1 MAVETSYRICPL
13 CEACCGLE
21 VAHENG
27 KVVSVRGAENDPFS
41 EGYICPKG
49 VALADLHDDP
59 DRLRTPMIRRN
70 GHFEE
75 ATWDEAFAEIE
86 RGLMQVI
93 EKHGR
98 EAVGAVLGNPVS
110 HRYGISL
117 FSQRLLRALGT
128 PNIFSASTVDQ
139 MPKHRAVG
147 EMFGNWMSISVP
159 DITRT
164 DLLVILGANPM
175 ASNGSLWTVPDFRG
189 KARALKARGGRMIT
203 IDPRRTETAKVSD
216 EHLFIRPG
224 GDVFLLLGLV
234 HTLFAEGL
242 VKTGRLGQHLNG
254 LDELNATVAPYDAE
268 RMAPRCGITAHDIR
282 RLARDLANTERAAL
296 YGRIGT
302 CVQEFGTLN
311 SWLIDVVNILTGHMD
326 EPGGMMFPKA
336 AAFAA
341 NTKGAPGS
349 GRGVKVGRRTMKSAP
364 VPEIMSEF
372 PVSTIADEITHA
384 GDHGIRA
391 MISVAANPV
400 LSSPNG
406 EKLSK
411 ALDTLDFMVSLDIY
425 INETTRHANVILPGT
440 SPLEDSHWDVLFN
453 QFAWRNTARYSPAMF
468 SMEHGRLSEWQA
480 IMRLTGLVQGKGPN
494 VDPEALDDEMTRA
507 EVEKLAGPMTDRLM
521 GMVAG
526 LKGPDRL
533 VELELRSGPYGD
545 GFGRKPEGLT
555 LAKVKAE
562 RYGIDL
568 GLHEPRIPEILRT
581 PSGKIE
587 LAPLDFIADLA
598 RVDAAL
604 DQPADDLVLI
614 GRRDVRTNNSW
625 MHNLPTLAKG
635 PNRCK
640 LLIHPADAARHGLS
654 NGALAEIS
662 GNGTSLQ
669 VPVELSEDMM
679 PGVVSLP
686 HGWGHDLEGAR
697 MGLAARNPGV
707 NVNALIPEGARDPL
721 SGNSVLNGVT
731 ISLKAAVLPIVEA
744 AE

>member
-49 VALADLHDDP
+49 VALADLHEDP
-59 DRLRTPMIRRN
+59 DRLRMPMIKRN
-70 GHFEE
+70 GRFEE

-86 RGLMQVI
+86 RGLMPVI
-93 EKHGR
+93 GKHGR

-110 HRYGISL
+110 HRYGINL
-117 FSQRLLRALGT
+117 FAQRLLRALGT

-189 KARALKARGGRMIT
+189 KAMALRARGGRMIT
-203 IDPRRTETAKVSD
+203 IDPRRTETARVSD

-242 VKTGRLGQHLNG
+242 VKTGRLGDHLNG
-254 LDELNATVAPYDAE
+254 LDELKAAVTPYDAD
-268 RMAPRCGITAHDIR
+268 RMSPRCGIPAADIR
-282 RLARDLANTERAAL
+282 RLARDLATAERAAL

-341 NTKGAPGS
+341 NTKGTPGS

-372 PVSTIADEITHA
+372 PIGTIADEIMQA

-400 LSSPNG
+400 LSAPNG
-406 EKLSK
+406 AKLSK
-411 ALDTLDFMVSLDIY
+411 ALETLDFMVSLDIY
-425 INETTRHANVILPGT
+425 VNETTRHANVILPGT

-453 QFAWRNTARYSPAMF
+453 QFAWRNTARYSPATF
-468 SMEHGRLSEWQA
+468 PMENGRLSEWQA
-480 IMRLTGLVQGKGPN
+480 IMRLTGLVQGRGPN

-507 EVEKLAGPMTDRLM
+507 EIEKLAGPMTDRLM
-521 GMVAG
+521 DMVDG

-555 LAKVKAE
+555 LARVKAQ

-587 LAPLDFIADLA
+587 LAPADFIVDLL

-604 DQPADDLVLI
+604 HQPTGDLVLI

-640 LLIHPADAARHGLS
+640 LFVHPIDAARHGLG

-662 GNGTSLQ
+662 GNGASLL
-669 VPVELSEDMM
+669 VPVEMSEDLM

-686 HGWGHDLEGAR
+686 HGWGHDLVGSR
-697 MGLAARNPGV
+697 LGLASRNPGV
-707 NVNALIPEGARDPL
+707 NVNALIPEGTRDPL
-721 SGNSVLNGVT
+721 SGNSVLNGVS
-731 ISLKAAVLPIVEA
+731 ISLKAAALPIVEA

>member
-1 MAVETSYRICPL
+1 MAVENSYRICPL

-21 VAHENG
+21 IAHEDG
-27 KVVSVRGAENDPFS
+27 RVVSVRGAENDPFS
-41 EGYICPKG
+41 QGYICPKG

-59 DRLRTPMIRRN
+59 DRLRTPMIKRN
-70 GHFEE
+70 GRFEE
-75 ATWDEAFAEIE
+75 STWDEAFAEIE
-86 RGLMQVI
+86 RGLMPVI
-93 EKHGR
+93 AKHGR

-147 EMFGNWMSISVP
+147 EMFGNWMSIAVP

-164 DLLVILGANPM
+164 ELLVILGANPM
-175 ASNGSLWTVPDFRG
+175 ASNGSLWTVPNFRG
-189 KARALKARGGRMIT
+189 KARALKARGGRIIT
-203 IDPRRTETAKVSD
+203 IDPRRTETAKISD

-254 LDELNATVAPYDAE
+254 LQELHAAVAPYDAE
-268 RMAPRCGITAHDIR
+268 RMAPRCGIPAADIR
-282 RLARDLANTERAAL
+282 RLAHDLAKTERAAL

-372 PVSTIADEITHA
+372 PVSAIADEITQA

-391 MISVAANPV
+391 MISVATNPV

-406 EKLSK
+406 EKLSR
-411 ALDTLDFMVSLDIY
+411 ALETLDFMVSLDIY

-453 QFAWRNTARYSPAMF
+453 QFAWRNTARYSPATF
-468 SMEHGRLSEWQA
+468 PLQEGQLTEWQT
-480 IMRLTGLVQGKGPN
+480 IMRFTGLVQGRGPN

-507 EVEKLAGPMTDRLM
+507 EVEKLAGPMTDQLM

-526 LKGPDRL
+526 LRGPDRL

-545 GFGRKPEGLT
+545 GFGRKPDGLT

-568 GLHEPRIPEILRT
+568 GLHGPRIPEILRT
-581 PSGKIE
+581 PSGRIE
-587 LAPLDFIADLA
+587 LAPADFIADLA

-604 DQPADDLVLI
+604 DQPAGDLVLI

-640 LLIHPADAARHGLS
+640 LLVHPADAARYGLG
-654 NGALAEIS
+654 NGALAEIC
-662 GNGTSLQ
+662 GNGTSLL
-669 VPVELSEDMM
+669 VPVEVSEDMM

-686 HGWGHDLEGAR
+686 HGWGHDQQGAGQ
-697 MGLAARNPGV
+697 GLAARNPGV
-707 NVNALIPEGARDPL
+707 NVNALIPEGTRDPL
-721 SGNSVLNGVT
+721 SGNSVLNGVA
-731 ISLKAAVLPIVEA
+731 ISLRAAVLPIVEA

>member
-21 VAHENG
+21 VAHEDG
-27 KVVSVRGAENDPFS
+27 RVVSVRGAESDPFS
-41 EGYICPKG
+41 QGYICPKG
-49 VALADLHDDP
+49 VALADLHEDP
-59 DRLRTPMIRRN
+59 DRLRTPMIKRN
-70 GHFEE
+70 GRFEE

-86 RGLMQVI
+86 RGLMPVI

-110 HRYGISL
+110 HRYGINL

-128 PNIFSASTVDQ
+128 PNIFSSSTVDQ

-147 EMFGNWMSISVP
+147 EMFGNWMSIAVP

-189 KARALKARGGRMIT
+189 KARALKARGGRMVT

-224 GDVFLLLGLV
+224 GDVFFLLGLV

-242 VKTGRLGQHLNG
+242 VKTGRLGDYLNG
-254 LDELNATVAPYDAE
+254 LGELKAAVASYDAD
-268 RMAPRCGITAHDIR
+268 RMAPRCGIAAEDIR
-282 RLARDLANTERAAL
+282 RLARDLATAQHAAL

-311 SWLIDVVNILTGHMD
+311 SWLVDVVNILTGHMD

-341 NTKGAPGS
+341 NTKGASGS

-372 PVSTIADEITHA
+372 PVSMISDEITQA

-391 MISVAANPV
+391 MISVATNPV

-406 EKLSK
+406 EKLSR
-411 ALDTLDFMVSLDIY
+411 ALETLDFMVSLDIY
-425 INETTRHANVILPGT
+425 LNETTRHANVILPGT

-453 QFAWRNTARYSPAMF
+453 QFAWRNTARYSPATF
-468 SMEHGRLSEWQA
+468 PLPEGQLSEWQA
-480 IMRLTGLVQGKGPN
+480 IMRFTGLVQGRGPN

-507 EVEKLAGPMTDRLM
+507 EVEKLVGPVADGLLE
-521 GMVAG
+521 MVSG

-533 VELELRSGPYGD
+533 LDLELRSGPYGE
-545 GFGRKPEGLT
+545 GFGRRPEGLT

-587 LAPLDFIADLA
+587 LAPRDFIEDLN
-598 RVDAAL
+598 RVNEAL
-604 DQPADDLVLI
+604 AEPTSDLVLI

-640 LLIHPADAARHGLS
+640 LLVHPADAARYGLG
-654 NGALAEIS
+654 NGSMAEIS
-662 GNGTSLQ
+662 GNGTSLL

-679 PGVVSLP
+679 AGVVSLP
-686 HGWGHDLEGAR
+686 HGWGHDQEGAKL
-697 MGLAARNPGV
+697 GLAARNPGV
-707 NVNALIPEGARDPL
+707 NVNALIPEGTRDPL
-721 SGNSVLNGVT
+721 SGNSVLNGVA
-731 ISLKAAVLPIVEA
+731 ISLKAAAMPIIEA

>member
-21 VAHENG
+21 VAHEDG
-27 KVVSVRGAENDPFS
+27 RILSVRGAEADPFS
-41 EGYICPKG
+41 QGYICPKG
-49 VALADLHDDP
+49 VALADLHEDP
-59 DRLRTPMIRRN
+59 DRLRTPMIRHN
-70 GHFEE
+70 GRFEE
-75 ATWDEAFAEIE
+75 ATWDEAFEEIE
-86 RGLMQVI
+86 RGLMPVI

-110 HRYGISL
+110 HRYGINL
-117 FSQRLLRALGT
+117 FSQRLLRSLGT
-128 PNIFSASTVDQ
+128 PNIFSSSTVDQ

-164 DLLVILGANPM
+164 DLLVVLGANPM

-189 KARALKARGGRMIT
+189 KARALRARGGRMVT

-224 GDVFLLLGLV
+224 GDVYFLLGLV
-234 HTLFAEGL
+234 NTLFAEGL
-242 VKTGRLGQHLNG
+242 AKTGRLGDYLNG
-254 LDELNATVAPYDAE
+254 LEALKAAVAPYDALS
-268 RMAPRCGITAHDIR
+268 MAPRCGIAAEDIR
-282 RLARDLANTERAAL
+282 RLARDLATTERAAL

-311 SWLIDVVNILTGHMD
+311 SWLIDLVNILTGHMD

-336 AAFAA
+336 AAFAT
-341 NTKGAPGS
+341 NTRGTPGS
-349 GRGVKVGRRTMKSAP
+349 GRGVKVGRRMMKSAP

-372 PVSTIADEITHA
+372 PVSAMADEIMQA
-384 GDHGIRA
+384 DDQGIRA
-391 MISVAANPV
+391 MISIATNPV

-406 EKLSK
+406 EKLSR
-411 ALDTLDFMVSLDIY
+411 ALETLDFMVSLDIY
-425 INETTRHANVILPGT
+425 LNETTRHANVILPGT

-453 QFAWRNTARYSPAMF
+453 QFAWRNTARYSPAIF
-468 SMEHGRLSEWQA
+468 PLQEGQLAEWQA
-480 IMRLTGLVQGKGPN
+480 IMRLTGLVQGRGPN

-507 EVEKLAGPMTDRLM
+507 EVEKLAGPMADGLM
-521 GMVAG
+521 HMVAG

-533 VELELRSGPYGD
+533 LELELRSGPYGD

-555 LAKVKAE
+555 LEKVKAE

-568 GLHEPRIPEILRT
+568 GPHEPRIPEILRT

-587 LAPLDFIADLA
+587 LAPADFIEDLK
-598 RVDAAL
+598 RVDDAL
-604 DQPADDLVLI
+604 NEPTSDLVLI

-625 MHNLPTLAKG
+625 MHNLPKLAKG
-635 PNRCK
+635 PNRCR
-640 LLIHPADAARHGLS
+640 LLVHPADAARYGLG

-662 GNGTSLQ
+662 GNGVNLM
-669 VPVELSEDMM
+669 VPVEISEDMM

-697 MGLAARNPGV
+697 LGLASRNPGV
-707 NVNALIPEGARDPL
+707 NVNALIPEGTRDPL
-721 SGNSVLNGVT
+721 SGNAVLNGVA
-731 ISLKAAVLPIVEA
+731 ISLKAVALPIIEA

>member
-21 VAHENG
+21 VAHEDG

-41 EGYICPKG
+41 QGYICPKG
-49 VALADLHDDP
+49 VALADLHEDP

-70 GHFEE
+70 GRLDE

-86 RGLMQVI
+86 RGLLPVI

-110 HRYGISL
+110 HRYGINL

-128 PNIFSASTVDQ
+128 PNVFSASTVDQ

-189 KARALKARGGRMIT
+189 KARALRARGGRMVT

-216 EHLFIRPG
+216 EHFFIRPG

-234 HTLFAEGL
+234 HTLLSEGL
-242 VKTGRLGQHLNG
+242 VKTGRLGDHLNG
-254 LDELNATVAPYDAE
+254 FEDLKAAVAPYDAE
-268 RMAPRCGITAHDIR
+268 RMAPRCGIPAADIR
-282 RLARDLANTERAAL
+282 RLARDLAATERAAL

-341 NTKGAPGS
+341 NTKGTPGS

-372 PVSTIADEITHA
+372 PVSAMADEITQA

-400 LSSPNG
+400 LSAPNG

-411 ALDTLDFMVSLDIY
+411 ALETLDFMVSLDIY
-425 INETTRHANVILPGT
+425 LNETTRHANVILPGT

-453 QFAWRNTARYSPAMF
+453 QFAWRNTARYSPATF
-468 SMEHGRLSEWQA
+468 PW
-480 IMRLTGLVQGKGPN
+480 K
-494 VDPEALDDEMTRA
+494 RA
-507 EVEKLAGPMTDRLM
+507 A
-521 GMVAG
+521 
-526 LKGPDRL
+526 
-533 VELELRSGPYGD
+533 
-545 GFGRKPEGLT
+545 
-555 LAKVKAE
+555 
-562 RYGIDL
+562 
-568 GLHEPRIPEILRT
+568 
-581 PSGKIE
+581 
-587 LAPLDFIADLA
+587 
-598 RVDAAL
+598 
-604 DQPADDLVLI
+604 
-614 GRRDVRTNNSW
+614 
-625 MHNLPTLAKG
+625 
-635 PNRCK
+635 
-640 LLIHPADAARHGLS
+640 
-654 NGALAEIS
+654 
-662 GNGTSLQ
+662 
-669 VPVELSEDMM
+669 
-679 PGVVSLP
+679 
-686 HGWGHDLEGAR
+686 
-697 MGLAARNPGV
+697 
-707 NVNALIPEGARDPL
+707 
-721 SGNSVLNGVT
+721 
-731 ISLKAAVLPIVEA
+731 
-744 AE
+744 